1 MVQINVSDIET
12 CPVSVVIPCYNCAAT
27 IRRAVDSV
35 AGQTLLPAEVILV
48 DDASGDATRE
58 VLSELQ
64 HAHRAG
70 WIKVVALNENGG
82 AARAR
87 NAGWDAASHDYIAFL
102 DADDSWHPEK
112 ISVQYRWMERNPAAG
127 LTGHDSTVLVE
138 GSHGQAVPEAAPVA
152 SPERLSS
159 GMFLLSNRFSTPT
172 VMLKRSLMQRFD
184 PSKRRGEDYLL
195 WLEII
200 LDGIE
205 VFRFPQ
211 RLAYIHKARYGA
223 GGLSGNLWLMQQ
235 GEIDAFQKLYQHRKI
250 GALAY
255 ALATQFSWMKY
266 VRRVLLSKISRAASV

>member
-27 IRRAVDSV
+27 IRRAVESV
-35 AGQTLLPAEVILV
+35 AAQTLRPAEVILV
-48 DDASGDATRE
+48 DDASSDATRE
-58 VLSELQ
+58 VLSALQ
-64 HAHRAG
+64 HAFGAG
-70 WIKVVALNENGG
+70 WIKVVSLSDNGG

-102 DADDSWHPEK
+102 DADDSWHPAK
-112 ISVQYRWMERNPAAG
+112 LAVQYRWMQRNPAAG
-127 LTGHDSTVLVE
+127 LTGHGSTVLSE
-138 GSHGQAVPEAAPVA
+138 GGHHQAVPEAAPA
-152 SPERLSS
+152 AGPQRLSP

-172 VMLKRSLMQRFD
+172 VMLKRSLEQRFD

-211 RLAYIHKARYGA
+211 SLAFIHKARYGA
-223 GGLSGNLWLMQQ
+223 SGLSGNLWLMQQ
-235 GEIDAFQKLYQHRKI
+235 GEIDAFQKLYQQRKI
-250 GALAY
+250 GMLAY
-255 ALATQFSWMKY
+255 VFATQFSWMKY
-266 VRRVLLSKISRAASV
+266 VRRVLLSKISHAAAA